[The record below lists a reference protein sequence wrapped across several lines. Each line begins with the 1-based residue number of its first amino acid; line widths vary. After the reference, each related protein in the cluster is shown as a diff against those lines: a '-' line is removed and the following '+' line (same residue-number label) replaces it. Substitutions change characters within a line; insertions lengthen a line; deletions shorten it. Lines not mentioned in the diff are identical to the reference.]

1 MGKIGRYASTSNLM
15 EIAIHYGN
23 EKFRFN
29 LFEELV
35 VNENKINTELKEQP
49 SCYGFISMLQKKLI
63 RRMKDKEK
71 EKDKV
76 YGKLYLKYRS
86 ELCSET
92 GRYYSD
98 DMAKQKVIIHNDYQK
113 AVEELIIAEE
123 EVGII
128 TSCVR
133 SFEQRSDLIQ
143 TISANLRRER

>member
-1 MGKIGRYASTSNLM
+1 MGKIGRYASSSSLM
-15 EIAIHYGN
+15 DISIHFGD

-49 SCYGFISMLQKKLI
+49 SAYGFISMLQKKLI
-63 RRMKDKEK
+63 RRMKDRER
-71 EKDKV
+71 EKDKI
-76 YGKLYLKYRS
+76 YGRLYLKYRG
-86 ELCSET
+86 EIAEET
-92 GRYYSD
+92 QRYTSD
-98 DMAKQKVIIHNDYQK
+98 DVAKQKVIISPEYQK
-113 AVEELIIAEE
+113 ALGELIEAEE

-143 TISANLRRER
+143 TIAANLRKER